1 MTILKNFDVPARW
14 SNPDGT
20 LTERAR
26 GFLRALFEYIGA
38 NTGVFPVDSIGG
50 DGVSTTTFF
59 REDGTFAVPAYPVG
73 ANPSGTIGLTAVNG
87 SAATFLRSDGSP
99 ALSLGI
105 EPTWTGAHTFSSGLT
120 TTTMAASGAVS
131 GSTATFSGAL
141 TCTTCTPS
149 GAFGCNGKTAQT
161 AATAAAAISATAGA
175 LYTGT
180 EQGMI
185 NDLKTLTN
193 QIRAALVADGIMV

>member
-73 ANPSGTIGLTAVNG
+73 ANPAGTIGLTAVNG
-87 SAATFLRSDGSP
+87 SAVTFLRSDGAP
-99 ALSLGI
+99 ALSQGI
-105 EPTWTGAHTFSSGLT
+105 VPTWTGLHTFSAGLV
-120 TTTMAASGAVS
+120 TTTMTASGAVA
-131 GSTATFSGAL
+131 GTTGTFSGAL
-141 TCTTCTPS
+141 TCATCTPS
-149 GAFGCNGKTAQT
+149 GAFGCNSKTAQT
-161 AATAAAAISATAGA
+161 AATVNAAVAGTAGA
-175 LYTGT
+175 AYTAT
-180 EQGMI
+180 EQGII
-185 NDLKTLTN
+185 NDSSALLN
-193 QIRAALVADGIMV
+193 QIRAALVANGIAV

>member
-14 SNPDGT
+14 SNSDGT

-26 GFLRALFEYIGA
+26 GFLRSLFEYIGA

-59 REDGTFAVPAYPVG
+59 REDGTFAVPAYPAG

-87 SAATFLRSDGSP
+87 AAVTFLRSDAAP
-99 ALSLGI
+99 ALSEGI
-105 EPTWTGAHTFSSGLT
+105 VPTWTGLHTFSAGVA

-131 GSTATFSGAL
+131 GTTGTFSSAL

-149 GAFGCNGKTAQT
+149 GAFGCNTKAAQT
-161 AATAAAAISATAGA
+161 AATANAAVAGA
-175 LYTGT
+175 AGVLYTAT

-185 NDLKTLTN
+185 NDTAALTN
-193 QIRAALVADGIMV
+193 QIRAALVANGIMV